1 MFNSF
6 TYVAPM
12 NVPRL
17 AKKKSFIDGAKVPSK
32 KKQKVNSAL
41 KKTAIQLNNGSELT
55 FAAGCRD

>member
-12 NVPRL
+12 NVLRL
-17 AKKKSFIDGAKVPSK
+17 AKKNLSKMALKFLK

-41 KKTAIQLNNGSELT
+41 KKNAIPLKNGSELA

>member
-12 NVPRL
+12 NVLRL
-17 AKKKSFIDGAKVPSK
+17 AKKKSLIDGAKVPLK

-41 KKTAIQLNNGSELT
+41 KKTAIPLKNGSELA